1 MGVLMRVKN
10 ELWFEYVLP
19 PVPTL
24 KEKLKQ
30 TSLRF
35 HIEKEERKIGV
46 NKLALAKESFLPKID
61 ANTRV
66 GSSKRNLLEEKKKEA
81 PHQAEERPPSEE
93 R

>member
-1 MGVLMRVKN
+1 VRVDLDVMGVLVRVKN

-46 NKLALAKESFLPKID
+46 NKLALVKESFLPKIEG
-61 ANTRV
+61 RV
-66 GSSKRNLLEEKKKEA
+66 GSSKRNLL
-81 PHQAEERPPSEE
+81 
-93 R
+93 